1 VFKSAW
7 CFSVALLVTL
17 PAVGMA
23 QPSLAAAAPGS
34 PRCTIVGTP
43 GDDVLRGTKKADVI
57 CGLGGNDTISG
68 LGGNDTIDAGPGNDS
83 VTAGPGSDRVV
94 GGDGNDRVLGDT
106 GRDSIA
112 GQAGDDVMIGGP
124 QLDIVDGGSGT
135 NACDFTPG
143 ERETTTCLYDTEGP
157 RITSLTATPQGGIPG
172 SIIEIA
178 ITVEDEVGADRVG
191 FYTTVNG
198 AQQDI
203 CGQDT
208 RLIAG
213 SVSSGTWGYTC
224 TVPSSVINGTY
235 TVVPFARD
243 VLGNWTNSNGGDPSD
258 VRGTFTI
265 TGGSSDQTGP
275 VFQGLTATPDTVRPG
290 DVFTVSLIASDPSG
304 IARAGMIFLI
314 KGTFRQNDFCGQ
326 NLTLT
331 AGTPEAGT
339 WTANCTVPSD
349 VIDGEY
355 TIEPFAQDTLGNWT
369 NSNGGT
375 TDPTRGNF
383 IIAGGNADKQGP
395 SFTELV
401 VTPSQAKI
409 GQTVTI
415 TLKAS
420 DASGVTRA
428 GVITYRKGT
437 FKQNDF
443 CGQELK
449 LTSGTPQDGVWT
461 MTCVIPAKT
470 PYGEYE
476 MEPFAQD
483 SLGNWTNSN
492 GGDRSDLRAYLSI
505 RE

>member
-1 VFKSAW
+1 
-7 CFSVALLVTL
+7 
-17 PAVGMA
+17 
-23 QPSLAAAAPGS
+23 
-34 PRCTIVGTP
+34 
-43 GDDVLRGTKKADVI
+43 VI

-83 VTAGPGSDRVV
+83 VTAGPGSDRVL
-94 GGDGNDRVLGDT
+94 GGDGNDRVFGDI

-112 GQAGDDVMIGGP
+112 GQAGDDLMIGGP
-124 QLDIVDGGSGT
+124 QVDMVDGGSGS

-157 RITSLTATPQGGIPG
+157 RITSVTVTPQGGTPG

-178 ITVEDEVGADRVG
+178 ITLQDEAGADRVG
-191 FYTTVNG
+191 FYTTISG

-213 SVSSGTWGYTC
+213 STASGTWGYTC
-224 TVPSSVINGTY
+224 TVPSTVINGTY

-265 TGGSSDQTGP
+265 SGGSSDQTGP
-275 VFQGLTATPDTVRPG
+275 AFQGLTATPDTLRPG

-304 IARAGMIFLI
+304 ITRAGMMFFI

-326 NLTLT
+326 NLALT

-355 TIEPFAQDTLGNWT
+355 TIEPFAQDSLGNWT

-383 IIAGGNADKQGP
+383 TIVGGNADKQGP

-449 LTSGTPQDGVWT
+449 LTSGTPQDGAWT